1 MDTQLSFS
9 GFFSNSKK
17 FNPGNVYKLINSV
30 LIVYLMN
37 LYLKMLYV
45 PDFYDW
51 NRIKVRYCDGS
62 SFTGDV
68 EAVDPV
74 SFTSSKE
81 YCTVNL

>member
-1 MDTQLSFS
+1 
-9 GFFSNSKK
+9 
-17 FNPGNVYKLINSV
+17 
-30 LIVYLMN
+30 MN
-37 LYLKMLYV
+37 HSLRMLLAI

-74 SFTSSKE
+74 SFTNSKGF
-81 YCTVNL
+81 CNVN

>member
-1 MDTQLSFS
+1 
-9 GFFSNSKK
+9 
-17 FNPGNVYKLINSV
+17 
-30 LIVYLMN
+30 
-37 LYLKMLYV
+37 MLLAI

-74 SFTSSKE
+74 SFTKSKGF
-81 YCTVNL
+81 CNVNL

>member
-1 MDTQLSFS
+1 
-9 GFFSNSKK
+9 
-17 FNPGNVYKLINSV
+17 
-30 LIVYLMN
+30 
-37 LYLKMLYV
+37 MLLAI

-74 SFTSSKE
+74 SFTNSKGF
-81 YCTVNL
+81 CNVN